1 MAVLSWGKPKLE
13 YAKLV
18 NGAIPTTTGTWKL
31 IDTPVENSTK
41 LNVEK
46 GEKKEAKEE
55 GGGIVDVKVAKSK
68 YSLEFELF
76 AKKGKTKPIIDA
88 DGVVIDN
95 YAIRLT
101 PEDSTLKGY
110 LIEKCSVSVEDSWD
124 SENGGKW
131 KYTFEALQPAT
142 GSTVK
147 PYTSA

>member
-13 YAKLV
+13 IVKLV
-18 NGAIPTTTGTWKL
+18 NGAIPSTPTWTVL
-31 IDTPVENSTK
+31 DTPVENTTK

-46 GEKKEAKEE
+46 GERKEAKEE

-76 AKKGKTKPIIDA
+76 EKKGATKPIVDE
-88 DGVVIDN
+88 DGVIADD

-101 PEDSTLKGY
+101 PEDPTMTGR
-110 LIEKCSVSVEDSWD
+110 LIEKASVSVEDTWD

-131 KYTFEALQPAT
+131 KYTFEGLQPAT
-142 GSTVK
+142 GKIVK
-147 PYTSA
+147 PYTA